1 MEAYKWAIIT
11 ALVWGVVPVLEKT
24 GLGKVEPLT
33 GLFFRCCGVLLGLF
47 LLGVVIL
54 RPQQIK
60 NVDLSSAL
68 ILVLSGFLA
77 SFVAQVA
84 FYHGL
89 KIGDVSRVV
98 PVAASFPMI
107 AFVLGVLFL
116 GESFSFLKLT
126 GMGLVLAGVW
136 LLKM

>member
-1 MEAYKWAIIT
+1 MSAYKWALLT

-60 NVDLSSAL
+60 SVDPSSAL

-77 SFVAQVA
+77 SFVAQMA

-116 GESFSFLKLT
+116 GESFSILKLA